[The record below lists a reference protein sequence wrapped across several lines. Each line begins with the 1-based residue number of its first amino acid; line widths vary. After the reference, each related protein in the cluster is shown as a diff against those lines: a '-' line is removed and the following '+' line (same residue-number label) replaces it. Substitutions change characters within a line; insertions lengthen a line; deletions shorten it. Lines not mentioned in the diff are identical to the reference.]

1 MNSIT
6 EDEDKGLLYLHH
18 VTVET
23 PVKSGYRV
31 KLHIDGSDIQ
41 LTRTGQTSIWAP
53 PKSLEVSESSK
64 IKVTLKSGHTIAS
77 VSFRKEESVIDIDVQ
92 AAVRQF
98 LVSMQYETSVSEK
111 STFHQLPV
119 TIVVVLR
126 PSPTLESV
134 RSTLQSL
141 QESMYQFRHIMGDS
155 TQKHSDTIIKYGLA
169 FSERD
174 PRSKAAFSVLT
185 ITFELLEQ
193 QKESDQ
199 MVSGLVRQLKRVL
212 RFADETLKE
221 AVEDNTDILRKAIGR
236 LYTLTMD
243 VSEFC
248 CDYVKRNRFSKQSD
262 MSQIV

>member
-1 MNSIT
+1 
-6 EDEDKGLLYLHH
+6 
-18 VTVET
+18 
-23 PVKSGYRV
+23 
-31 KLHIDGSDIQ
+31 
-41 LTRTGQTSIWAP
+41 
-53 PKSLEVSESSK
+53 
-64 IKVTLKSGHTIAS
+64 
-77 VSFRKEESVIDIDVQ
+77 
-92 AAVRQF
+92 
-98 LVSMQYETSVSEK
+98 MQYETSVSEK

-119 TIVVVLR
+119 IIVVVLR

-169 FSERD
+169 FSELD

-199 MVSGLVRQLKRVL
+199 TVSDLIRQLKRVL

-243 VSEFC
+243 VAEFS
-248 CDYVKRNRFSKQSD
+248 CDYVKRNRF
-262 MSQIV
+262 